1 MQWQEVLTQTHM
13 ISSIYGDMTMYQGL
27 SNSRTDGYGAL
38 AQRSAVAI
46 LNAYSHP
53 VKYTFIPIQVRLK
66 FRNALVT
73 EQSVFHTAREFETA
87 NTALSQEYLETYG
100 DCSSHG
106 QASILLNLLCCRMRY
121 RSFYLRFTDS
131 PLFTYRS
138 CTFQFGS
145 CKRVERLRGL

>member
-13 ISSIYGDMTMYQGL
+13 ISSIYDDMTMYQGL

-38 AQRSAVAI
+38 AQESAVAI

-53 VKYTFIPIQVRLK
+53 VKYAFIPIQVRLK

-87 NTALSQEYLETYG
+87 NTALAQEHLETDG

-106 QASILLNLLCCRMRY
+106 QASIVQ
-121 RSFYLRFTDS
+121 S
-131 PLFTYRS
+131 PTEPPVLQNEDPFLASNSLSAASSSMVMSSRW
-138 CTFQFGS
+138 
-145 CKRVERLRGL
+145 